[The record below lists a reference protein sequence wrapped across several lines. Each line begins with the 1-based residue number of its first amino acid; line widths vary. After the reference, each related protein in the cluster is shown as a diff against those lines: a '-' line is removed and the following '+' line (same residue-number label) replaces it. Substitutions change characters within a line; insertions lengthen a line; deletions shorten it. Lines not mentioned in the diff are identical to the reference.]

1 MSASSAGEGTGGRFP
16 SPYATLAAIPIALL
30 AFLILFPLGRML
42 LSTLID
48 DGQLVLGKAASVFFQ
63 PWLPTVLLNTGVVVG
78 ISTVIAVAFGAILA
92 WLNERTDANLGVLG
106 LVLPIIPLLIPNVA
120 LAIGWVFLAAPTVGY
135 LNGALKAIGLP
146 EVTIYSWTGL
156 ILVLSINGVPYVY
169 LVVSA
174 ALRNLDPSLE
184 EASRVSGA
192 GLLRTLFRVSLP
204 AIRPALIGSALLV
217 VIMGLGVYSIP
228 AIIATTARIDMLTTR
243 IVTMLTRDYPPNFLE
258 AQMLGLLMLAIIAVL
273 WFVQGR
279 IANSGQFVTVGGRAA
294 GSSRLE
300 LGGWRWPAKLL
311 MLAFMACASIIPLA
325 ALVLVALQPFW
336 TATIDLSNLT
346 LFHFDQ
352 ALFVNRTAARAFRNS
367 LTLSTLGATIAMA
380 MAVIAAI
387 YLAFQQGAL
396 SRAIDLMVKAPAA
409 IPNLVIA
416 VAFLVALSGSPF
428 FLAGTATILLLAL
441 IVMYIPPGSIAANA
455 AVAQI
460 GRDLREASYI
470 SGAGEGRTIGRIV
483 VPLALPGF
491 AAGWAIVFV
500 HMMGDLSAAALLAGL
515 RNPLIGSVILE
526 IWETGSVGIIAAF
539 SSLMCLVNLAVV
551 GTMILIV
558 RAYRRQ

>member
-1 MSASSAGEGTGGRFP
+1 VSAVGTGKAARERSL
-16 SPYATLAAIPIALL
+16 SPYAILAAIPVAAL
-30 AFLILFPLGRML
+30 AFLILFPMGRML
-42 LSTLID
+42 LGTLVD
-48 DGQLVLGKAASVFFQ
+48 DGQLVLGKAARVFVQ
-63 PWLPTVLLNTGVVVG
+63 PWLPTVLFNTGVVVG
-78 ISTVIAVAFGAILA
+78 VSTVIAVALGAILA
-92 WLNERTDANLGVLG
+92 WLNERTDANLGTLG

-120 LAIGWVFLAAPTVGY
+120 LAIGWVFLAAPTVGF
-135 LNGALKAIGLP
+135 LNGALRAIGLP

-156 ILVLSINGVPYVY
+156 ILVFSINGVPYVY

-192 GLLRTLFRVSLP
+192 GLLRTLLRVSLP

-243 IVTMLTRDYPPNFLE
+243 IVTMLTRDYPPNFPE

-273 WFVQGR
+273 WLVQGR
-279 IANSGQFVTVGGRAA
+279 IATSGQFVTVGGRAS

-300 LGGWRWPAKLL
+300 LGGWRWPARLL
-311 MLAFMACASIIPLA
+311 MMAFMAAASLIPLA
-325 ALVLVALQPFW
+325 ALVFVALQPFW
-336 TATIDLSNLT
+336 TADIDLSKLT
-346 LFHFDQ
+346 FFHFDQ

-380 MAVIAAI
+380 VAVIAAI
-387 YLAFQQGAL
+387 QLAFQRNAL
-396 SRAIDLMVKAPAA
+396 TRAIDLMIMAPAA

-416 VAFLVALSGSPF
+416 VAFLVALSGAPF

-441 IVMYIPPGSIAANA
+441 IVMYIPPGSIAANT
-455 AVAQI
+455 AVTQV

-491 AAGWAIVFV
+491 VAGWAIVFV

-539 SSLMCLVNLAVV
+539 STLMCLANLIVV
-551 GTMILIV
+551 GAAVTLMNL
-558 RAYRRQ
+558 RSKH